1 MPQHCFWKR
10 VSNGY
15 CLFSV
20 TYSEPVCFLTSISCP
35 VIFQAPVPTF
45 VLNWC
50 FCNSK
55 GRLRCISVD
64 TINSH
69 KIYFSLKMWEFLSL
83 IKNEHFLFRGK
94 FFFLLGA
101 LLFLKKKTMILHET
115 SFFLR
120 YYFITLHKFFNN
132 FIALRTHTF
141 LMNILEPLHTCLF
154 LGLDTN

>member
-1 MPQHCFWKR
+1 MPQHCFWKG
-10 VSNGY
+10 VSDGY

-83 IKNEHFLFRGK
+83 IKKEHFLFRGK

-101 LLFLKKKTMILHET
+101 LLFLKKNTMILHET
-115 SFFLR
+115 SFFFR
-120 YYFITLHKFFNN
+120 DITLLPYINSSITLLLLERTLFFDEY
-132 FIALRTHTF
+132 LRTT
-141 LMNILEPLHTCLF
+141 T
-154 LGLDTN
+154 